1 MEKIV
6 FEGTEQEITNLKALI
21 NGIEFFAPLPK
32 MREDYQTGNLWSVA
46 DMEGYDCTRE
56 QALEVLEQA
65 LTNDAT
71 MEQIWYAI
79 HFHAEEMGLKR
90 IDEDEDED

>member
-1 MEKIV
+1 MGKVV

-21 NGIEFFAPLPK
+21 EHVSFVANLPTL
-32 MREDYQTGNLWSVA
+32 REDYQTDNLWTVG
-46 DMEGYDCTRE
+46 DMENYECTDE

-79 HFHAEEMGLKR
+79 DFHAEEMGLKR
-90 IDEDEDED
+90 KDEE